1 MYVVMENKE
10 IVYFK
15 DMSCR
20 IPMKVNPKG
29 HQSLFVVTLWYHRG
43 EAVRM
48 DEIAYGNFKLANAR
62 LELELCSRE
71 NYRGEVTLGHAALDL
86 VTFYDGK
93 VVGSEFLF
101 DRSPRENPYS
111 WMR

>member
-1 MYVVMENKE
+1 MYVVMKNKE

-20 IPMKVNPKG
+20 IPLKVNPKG
-29 HQSLFVVTLWYHRG
+29 HQSLFVVTLWYDHG
-43 EAVRM
+43 EDTRM
-48 DEIAYGNFKLANAR
+48 AEVAYGNFKLANAR
-62 LELELCSRE
+62 LELELCSRA
-71 NYRGEVTLGHAALDL
+71 NYRGEVTLGHAELDL
-86 VTFYDGK
+86 VTFYDGE
-93 VVGSEFLF
+93 VVGTEFLF

>member
-1 MYVVMENKE
+1 MVMENKE

-29 HQSLFVVTLWYHRG
+29 HQSLFVLTLCYHYG
-43 EAVRM
+43 ENTRM
-48 DEIAYGNFKLANAR
+48 DEVAYDNFKLANAR

-71 NYRGEVTLGHAALDL
+71 NYRGEVTLGHAELDL

-101 DRSPRENPYS
+101 ARSPRENPYS

>member
-1 MYVVMENKE
+1 MKNKIIE
-10 IVYFK
+10 YFR

-29 HQSLFVVTLWYHRG
+29 HQSIFVVTLWYNCG
-43 EAVRM
+43 EDVRM
-48 DEIAYGNFKLANAR
+48 DEIAYGNFELANAR

-101 DRSPRENPYS
+101 DRSPNENQYR